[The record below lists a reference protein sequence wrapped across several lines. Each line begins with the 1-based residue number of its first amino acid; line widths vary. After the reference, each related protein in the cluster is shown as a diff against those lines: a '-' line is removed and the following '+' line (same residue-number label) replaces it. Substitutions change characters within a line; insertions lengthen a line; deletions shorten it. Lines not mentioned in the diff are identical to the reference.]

1 MVFTV
6 PVWVDDATPSRRVL
20 LRGAVGGAAALALGG
35 CDRLGGARPQPAAAD
50 PLAELYAGTRSLI
63 RRYELTIAVHATL
76 AVRLKPLLANHRA
89 HLAALAIDM
98 ALPTPSGSPQ
108 APPSAS
114 ADGVPP
120 QPPAALA
127 ALLTA
132 EKAGV
137 KAASDACLAVPG
149 WRAPLLGSIAA
160 CRASHLDLLT

>member
-6 PVWVDDATPSRRVL
+6 PVRVDDATPSRRVL
-20 LRGAVGGAAALALGG
+20 LRGAVGGAAALA
-35 CDRLGGARPQPAAAD
+35 
-50 PLAELYAGTRSLI
+50 T
-63 RRYELTIAVHATL
+63 
-76 AVRLKPLLANHRA
+76 
-89 HLAALAIDM
+89 DM
-98 ALPTPSGSPQ
+98 ALPTSSVSPQ

-114 ADGVPP
+114 AAGVPP

-137 KAASDACLAVPG
+137 KAASDACLAAPG